1 MKKICS
7 SASLVALALASP
19 ALAQTGDAPAAQAGA
34 PAQADGSSLADI
46 IVTANRREENMQNV
60 PISILAVTPA
70 QLTNSGVGNLQ
81 DLAAVVPG
89 LSVSQG
95 AATANT
101 YIRGVGSQV
110 IGPGLESPVALYV
123 DGVYYASTF
132 GAPADLANV
141 ERVEVLKGPQ
151 GTLFGRNATG
161 GLTQIVTRTP
171 GQTPHI
177 EANASYSNYDTTKFD
192 GYASTGLGP
201 NLAAD
206 ISASLSNQRD
216 GYGVNL
222 VNGKDVNRTGRNL
235 QLRSKWVFTP
245 QDGTK
250 LTAIFDYG
258 EVRTSRNV
266 FRVLPGT
273 GLPPILGPNYGGSR
287 YDTASNV
294 DPFIHTKGGGAS
306 LKVEQDLGF
315 ADLIN
320 IVAYRRGK
328 TRAALD
334 LDATATVFTAVS
346 PLVQKDRELTEELQL
361 QSKSSGA
368 FKWILGGYYYHDVAS
383 IDQTTTLGPQ
393 VRPPFSALRNEGEQ
407 TAESLA
413 GFGQGTLELG
423 QNTNLTVGARYTWEK
438 RDLTANGFARVGAN
452 FLPTVSNFRDSTSF
466 SRVTYRAAIDHR
478 FSREVLVYAAVNS
491 GFKSGGYNAVAPT
504 QPPFRPEKLMSY
516 SAGVKTDLLD
526 RRLRINMEAFYYD
539 YSDLQLA
546 VVLVLAPG
554 VTSPGV
560 INGGKSRV
568 YGLDLDLAAKVT
580 DALTISGGFEYLHSR
595 FTSSANNFAIGS
607 PSGTVPTFLGSV
619 KGNDLP
625 YSPDFVGN
633 ISADYAF
640 DLAGGKT
647 NLNLTY
653 QYNSGYFTEPDNIV
667 SQRRFSLLNA
677 SLRWK
682 SPGDHYSVS
691 VWGKNLTNASV
702 VQNELTLGFG
712 PHYSSYLAP
721 RTYGVTVGFN
731 F

>member
-1 MKKICS
+1 MKKFYAS
-7 SASLVALALASP
+7 TSLVALSLASP
-19 ALAQTGDAPAAQAGA
+19 AF
-34 PAQADGSSLADI
+34 AQADVVPSPQAEASAETDGPGLADI
-46 IVTANRREENMQNV
+46 IVTANRREENLQNV
-60 PISILAVTPA
+60 PISILAVTPD
-70 QLTNSGVGNLQ
+70 QLTNSGVGNVQ
-81 DLAAVVPG
+81 DLSALVPG
-89 LSVSQG
+89 LAVSQG

-123 DGVYYASTF
+123 DGVYYGSTF
-132 GAPADLANV
+132 GAPADLTSVA
-141 ERVEVLKGPQ
+141 RVEVLKGPQ

-161 GLTQIVTRTP
+161 GLTHIITRTP
-171 GQTPHI
+171 SQNPHV
-177 EANASYSNYDTTKFD
+177 AVNASYGNYDTTKFD
-192 GYASTGLGP
+192 AYATAGLGS

-222 VNGKDVNRTGRNL
+222 VTGKDVNRTGRNL
-235 QLRSKWVFTP
+235 QLRSKWLFTP
-245 QDGTK
+245 ADGTK
-250 LTAIFDYG
+250 LTAIFDYNQ
-258 EVRTSRNV
+258 VRTSRNV
-266 FRVLPGT
+266 FRVLPGS

-287 YDTASNV
+287 FDTASNI
-294 DPFIHTKGGGAS
+294 DPFLHTKGGGAS
-306 LKVEQDLGF
+306 LKIEQDLGF

-346 PLVQKDRELTEELQL
+346 PLVQKDKQFTEELQL
-361 QSKSSGA
+361 QSKSSGP
-368 FKWILGGYYYHDVAS
+368 FKWILGAYYYRDVAS

-393 VRPPFSALRNEGEQ
+393 VRPPFSALRNQGEQ
-407 TAESLA
+407 SSRSYA
-413 GFGQGTLELG
+413 GFGQGTLELTPA
-423 QNTNLTVGARYTWEK
+423 TNLTVGARYTYEK
-438 RDLTANGFARVGAN
+438 RELTANGFARVGTT
-452 FLPTVSNFRDSTSF
+452 FMPTLSNFSASTNF

-478 FSREVLVYAAVNS
+478 FSPEVLAYAAINS

-504 QPPFRPEKLMSY
+504 QPAFRPEKLTAY
-516 SAGVKTDLLD
+516 SAGVKMDLLD
-526 RRLRINMEAFYYD
+526 RRLRVNIEAFYYD

-568 YGLDLDLAAKVT
+568 YGLDLDMQAKIS

-619 KGNDLP
+619 KGNDIP

-633 ISADYAF
+633 LSADYAF
-640 DLAGGKT
+640 DLAGGGA

-653 QYNSGYFTEPDNIV
+653 QYNSGYFTEPDNII
-667 SQRRFSLLNA
+667 SQKSFSLLNA

-682 SPGDHYSVS
+682 APGDHYSIS
-691 VWGKNLTNASV
+691 IWGKNLTDAKV
-702 VQNELTLGFG
+702 IQNELTLGFG

-721 RTYGVTVGFN
+721 RTYGVTVGFQ